1 MVAVNETFFVADVRR
16 FYLANALEKRAT
28 RTELTREK
36 NVENRRYLVVAR
48 RVGKPTFR
56 VFSST
61 EIRRRNGKRRRLD
74 RRRDD
79 DSASARRA
87 GNRRA
92 VVKQSPDVGAERF
105 IVNLRKRVQLFLQKC
120 KNFAFTLVLRT
131 TEPRFRTTRLLFLYF
146 FRHLSPTSAPFLVAF
161 ERF

>member
-1 MVAVNETFFVADVRR
+1 MKLFLSPTFDVFERDREKLFRASRTGRNETRR
-16 FYLANALEKRAT
+16 T
-28 RTELTREK
+28 K
-36 NVENRRYLVVAR
+36 NEENRRYLVVAR

-61 EIRRRNGKRRRLD
+61 RNPLRNERRKTKIGEGNGKRRRLD

-92 VVKQSPDVGAERF
+92 VVKRSPDVGAERF
-105 IVNLRKRVQLFLQKC
+105 IVNLRKRVQ
-120 KNFAFTLVLRT
+120 
-131 TEPRFRTTRLLFLYF
+131 
-146 FRHLSPTSAPFLVAF
+146 
-161 ERF
+161 